1 MFGGQ
6 VVVPNCS
13 ASWRQYAI
21 PELGLQEECAGARVS
36 GWLITGPEDAGAYS
50 AGVRFGRATARMGRA
65 RRGTPTGTAS
75 ADGCDT
81 LAAAAAGCGLGALWP
96 LAAIVIVTSTAIDAV
111 ARPLAIAPAPAL
123 TPLPRPSGRDH
134 PTLRVTAAGP
144 PIRGAALCR
153 GGAVRLGA
161 SMRC

>member
-1 MFGGQ
+1 M
-6 VVVPNCS
+6 PNCC

-21 PELGLQEECAGARVS
+21 AELGVQDEGAGAGVS
-36 GWLITGPEDAGAYS
+36 GWLVTDPEDAGAYRV
-50 AGVRFGRATARMGRA
+50 GVRFGRATARMGPA
-65 RRGTPTGTAS
+65 RRGTPTGTTS

-81 LAAAAAGCGLGALWP
+81 PAAGAAGCGRGAVWP

-111 ARPLAIAPAPAL
+111 ARPLAIAPAPAR

-134 PTLRVTAAGP
+134 PRLRVTAAGP